1 MSQAQQWGDHPFVR
15 EEMIDRIPEFLRV
28 YAERPFRENAG
39 GMQAPHLFATW
50 YMVQKLA
57 PKAIVES
64 GVFKGLGTWLL
75 RQAAPEARLVCIDPN
90 LEQIRYRD
98 PAAQYLSTDFERH
111 RWDLP
116 RESTLLFFDDHQDA
130 LARVRVAERL
140 GFTHLIFEDNYPAG
154 RGDCYSLKKALMG
167 EPVQPSGFSRL
178 ASAVPFLS
186 SQRVA
191 AAEYLERALDTYREF
206 PPVAKVDKTR
216 WGDDWDDTKYPTLEP
231 LLAQASDDAARV
243 FWEEANGYTWICYA
257 RLRAKG
263 VSA

>member
-1 MSQAQQWGDHPFVR
+1 
-15 EEMIDRIPEFLRV
+15 MIARIPEFLRV
-28 YAERPFRENAG
+28 YADRPFRENAG

-98 PAAQYLSTDFERH
+98 PEAQYLATDFERH

-130 LARVRVAERL
+130 PARVRVAERL
-140 GFTHLIFEDNYPAG
+140 GFRHLIFEDNYPAG
-154 RGDCYSLKKALMG
+154 RGDCHSLKKALMG
-167 EPVQPSGFSRL
+167 EPAEPSGLARL
-178 ASAVPFLS
+178 RSAVAFLS
-186 SQRVA
+186 SKGVDP
-191 AAEYLERALDTYREF
+191 AEYLENVLDTYREF

-216 WGDDWDDTKYPTLEP
+216 WGDDWNDTKYPTVEP
-231 LLAQASDDAARV
+231 LLARPSDDATRV

-257 RLRAKG
+257 RLRTKG
-263 VSA
+263 EGASA